1 MEMVPR
7 RLQKIVISLALLL
20 GTLCACANRQVKV
33 NSVPPGGALVWL
45 FGEWRGFRFEP
56 SSGERAPV
64 VARIT
69 PILAGAGEQETLDI
83 QTSKGLYHGLYTEVT
98 EPKTGKSVIIYVNS
112 NRRSF
117 ARLEGNATSNGG
129 EWLNVVTEGAHRS
142 KLVYERPTPRTWR
155 RTQYVSEDSGQSW
168 SILWVD
174 DLKRQD

>member
-1 MEMVPR
+1 VLPR
-7 RLQKIVISLALLL
+7 RLQNIVVSFALLSCAV
-20 GTLCACANRQVKV
+20 CACASRHV
-33 NSVPPGGALVWL
+33 NVAAVPPAGALAWL

-69 PILAGAGEQETLDI
+69 PILAGAGEQETIDI
-83 QTSKGLYHGLYTEVT
+83 QTSNGLYHGLYTEVT
-98 EPKTGKSVIIYVNS
+98 EPKSGKSVIIYVNS

-129 EWLNVVTEGAHRS
+129 EWLNVVIEGAHRS